1 MKNIPLVSALTLA
14 LGMALASGTQAQAPA
29 GSTGECKDGSY
40 TSAESKRGACAGHGG
55 VKTWYADKKSEA
67 KTEKK
72 AETKSTDKK
81 PATATAAPAGAMP
94 AGSTGECKDG
104 TYSQAESKRGAC
116 RGHGGVK
123 EWYAESK
130 STEKKSTAA
139 APAAA
144 PAPAPAPAPA
154 AAAPKESMKTASKK
168 APEGMRAEAAPGGG
182 AGKVWVN
189 TSSKVYHCSGDEWY
203 GKTKEGE
210 YMTEAQAKASG
221 ARAARNKT
229 CS

>member
-1 MKNIPLVSALTLA
+1 MKADLLVKSLA
-14 LGMALASGTQAQAPA
+14 LVAGLVVSTAGFAQAPA
-29 GSTGECKDGSY
+29 GSTGQCKDGS
-40 TSAESKRGACAGHGG
+40 
-55 VKTWYADKKSEA
+55 
-67 KTEKK
+67 
-72 AETKSTDKK
+72 
-81 PATATAAPAGAMP
+81 
-94 AGSTGECKDG
+94 
-104 TYSQAESKRGAC
+104 YSQAESKRGAC

-123 EWYAESK
+123 EWYAADKKSESKSEKKAESEKKTESK

-154 AAAPKESMKTASKK
+154 AAAPKESTKTASKK
-168 APEGMRAEAAPGGG
+168 GAEGMRAEAAPGGG

-189 TSSKVYHCSGDEWY
+189 SSSKVYHCSGDEWY

-229 CS
+229 CG

>member
-1 MKNIPLVSALTLA
+1 MKTMSFVTSLAVAAGLA
-14 LGMALASGTQAQAPA
+14 LGSSALAQAPA
-29 GSTGECKDGSY
+29 GSTGECKDGTY
-40 TSAESKRGACAGHGG
+40 T
-55 VKTWYADKKSEA
+55 
-67 KTEKK
+67 
-72 AETKSTDKK
+72 
-81 PATATAAPAGAMP
+81 
-94 AGSTGECKDG
+94 
-104 TYSQAESKRGAC
+104 QAESKKGAC
-116 RGHGGVK
+116 RGHKGVK

-130 STEKKSTAA
+130 SESKSEKSSKTKEKESSKAAA

-144 PAPAPAPAPA
+144 PAPAPAPKATT
-154 AAAPKESMKTASKK
+154 TASTKK
-168 APEGMRAEAAPGGG
+168 GSEGMRTEAAPGGG